1 MPGRAGDGAGWQV
14 ASARSIA
21 FGDAEKGLS
30 LADDF
35 DIRIPQPIARWLAR
49 LVLLYRVP
57 FVYLV
62 PDQNMLEKD
71 SIRFFY
77 LDRNW
82 IKHLLEGACSV
93 GRSTSRDELA
103 DSRLRRTFM
112 DLALEQAMNVRREAR
127 PETAPSDDA
136 PPVKPKW
143 PLTGFLM
150 RSPLVEGWQGLE
162 MRAWEDS
169 GERPSIPLAPL
180 RIDRIAPDIL
190 LCVFN
195 GGIGRIEIKQPP
207 EGLHFGLSALAGGF
221 GKTHFRDATGTLK
234 ENHVIATMRKESP
247 DVLDVSLFGTKIAN
261 AMQLASPLASSGF
274 AMHMLERP
282 GRLIFDRKSFAR

>member
-1 MPGRAGDGAGWQV
+1 MPGRAGDGAGWGV

-62 PDQNMLEKD
+62 PDQNMLERTA
-71 SIRFFY
+71 SGSF

-169 GERPSIPLAPL
+169 GERPSISLTPLQ
-180 RIDRIAPDIL
+180 DRPNRADIL

-195 GGIGRIEIKQPP
+195 GGIGRIEI
-207 EGLHFGLSALAGGF
+207 GAAAGRAAFGLSALAGGF

-282 GRLIFDRKSFAR
+282 GRLIFDRKPFAR